1 MRPAHAAARG
11 AQRGNITTAEYDSAR
26 HQPIAEAIIGNPISE
41 LEREADAALIAP
53 PGTIKRRTLL
63 IYGRLLDLIVSALVF
78 VMLLTL
84 LGALGGLVLDF
95 VAAGASFSN
104 ALRSHSLVHGL
115 VDGIDQE
122 LVIDV
127 LSVFV
132 LIELFRTFTDYLEFH
147 RVRLRVLAEV
157 GIAFI
162 LREIFIG
169 LYDHSIA
176 SSQILSLAVLLA
188 VLVTARIA
196 AVKYQPPVSARE

>member
-1 MRPAHAAARG
+1 MP
-11 AQRGNITTAEYDSAR
+11 E
-26 HQPIAEAIIGNPISE
+26 HQNKGDGLPTKISKIGMKSQ
-41 LEREADAALIAP
+41 AL
-53 PGTIKRRTLL
+53 LV
-63 IYGRLLDLIVSALVF
+63 YGRILDIIVTVLVF

-84 LGALGGLVLDF
+84 AGAVAGLVLDF
-95 VAAGASFSN
+95 LAAAN
-104 ALRSHSLVHGL
+104 ALRSGVSTHNLALGI
-115 VDGIDQE
+115 VDSIDRE
-122 LVIDV
+122 LVVDV

-169 LYDHSIA
+169 LYGRSMMWTE
-176 SSQILSLAVLLA
+176 ILALSALLA

-196 AVKYQPPVSARE
+196 AVRFQPLDSRAE

>member
-1 MRPAHAAARG
+1 MYSFPRVR
-11 AQRGNITTAEYDSAR
+11 QAET
-26 HQPIAEAIIGNPISE
+26 IIPNTPSE
-41 LEREADAALIAP
+41 IESPEEVLAGLPEGSL
-53 PGTIKRRTLL
+53 KRRALVL
-63 IYGRLLDLIVSALVF
+63 YGRVLDGIVSALVV

-84 LGALGGLVLDF
+84 MGALGGLVLDF
-95 VAAGASFSN
+95 VAAGN
-104 ALRSHSLVHGL
+104 AFTGALSSHTLVHGV
-115 VDGIDQE
+115 VDGIDRE

-162 LREIFIG
+162 LREVFIG
-169 LYDHSIA
+169 LYDHSMDWTV
-176 SSQILSLAVLLA
+176 ILALAVLLA

-196 AVKYQPPVSARE
+196 AVQFQPPAPRGR

>member
-1 MRPAHAAARG
+1 MPEQQNTG
-11 AQRGNITTAEYDSAR
+11 D
-26 HQPIAEAIIGNPISE
+26 
-41 LEREADAALIAP
+41 LP
-53 PGTIKRRTLL
+53 PGITKARVKSQALL
-63 IYGRLLDLIVSALVF
+63 MYSKILDVIVTFLII

-84 LGALGGLVLDF
+84 LGAVAGLVLDF
-95 VAAGASFSN
+95 VAAAN
-104 ALRSHSLVHGL
+104 ALRSGASTHSLAFGIVY
-115 VDGIDQE
+115 GIDRE

-169 LYDHSIA
+169 LYDHSMHGTE
-176 SSQILSLAVLLA
+176 ILSLTALLA

-196 AVKYQPPVSARE
+196 AVQFQPKDNHP

>member
-1 MRPAHAAARG
+1 MPE
-11 AQRGNITTAEYDSAR
+11 QQQIDEMS
-26 HQPIAEAIIGNPISE
+26 PEIS
-41 LEREADAALIAP
+41 RTGVKSQALI
-53 PGTIKRRTLL
+53 
-63 IYGRLLDLIVSALVF
+63 IYGKVLDIIVTALIF

-84 LGALGGLVLDF
+84 LGAVAGLVLDF
-95 VAAGASFSN
+95 IDAAN
-104 ALRSHSLVHGL
+104 ALRSGASKHNLGF
-115 VDGIDQE
+115 GIVYSIDRE

-169 LYDHSIA
+169 LYDHSMNWTET
-176 SSQILSLAVLLA
+176 LALTALLA
-188 VLVTARIA
+188 VLVMARIA
-196 AVKYQPPVSARE
+196 AVQFQPRVNLPE